1 MTFLR
6 SSLGLSLAVL
16 AIAAPGAA
24 LAGTC
29 EDSFTKKGNEISG
42 IRFIA
47 TTVVPDMS
55 PKIAIQQL
63 RGIVAAKGYD
73 IITEEAEY
81 GSMLIEQPMTGKAR
95 AFPIEIT
102 ATQTSGI
109 GTVVMEAK
117 LRATMSVK
125 KELAMAEMCSMLN
138 QLKGGKAGIAAAK
151 AGAAAAIS
159 VSCA

>member
-1 MTFLR
+1 MTLLR
-6 SSLGLSLAVL
+6 SAIGLSLAVSAL
-16 AIAAPGAA
+16 AAPGIAR
-24 LAGTC
+24 AGTC
-29 EDSFTKKGNEISG
+29 EDTFTKKGNEIGG
-42 IRFIA
+42 IRFVA
-47 TTVVPDMS
+47 TTTVPDMS

-73 IITEEAEY
+73 IIAEEAEF

-102 ATQTSGI
+102 ATQAAGM

-117 LRATMSVK
+117 LRAGMTVK
-125 KELAMAEMCSMLN
+125 KELAMPEMCSILN

-151 AGAAAAIS
+151 AGAGAATVQA
-159 VSCA
+159 